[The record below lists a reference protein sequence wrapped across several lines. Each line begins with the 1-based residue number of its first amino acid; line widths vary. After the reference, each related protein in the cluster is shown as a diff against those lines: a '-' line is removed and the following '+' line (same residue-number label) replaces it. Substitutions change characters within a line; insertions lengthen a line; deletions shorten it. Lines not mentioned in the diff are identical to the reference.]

1 MRGDERL
8 RLNTWAVDN
17 SRTMNA
23 NTPTRASAA
32 HQRGF
37 TLIELMIAVVIVAI
51 LAAVALPSF
60 LDSVRKGRRADAF
73 AAITRIQQAQEQWRG
88 SHAAYTDT
96 LANTAVAP
104 ALANGLGVGAES
116 SSGYYA
122 MRVDLT
128 ATGYDAVATA
138 VAGKSQAE
146 DGTCKV
152 LGIRLAGNNLEYG
165 SGATAPIVWW
175 TAANP
180 DPARCWA
187 R

>member
-1 MRGDERL
+1 M
-8 RLNTWAVDN
+8 
-17 SRTMNA
+17 SSSNA
-23 NTPTRASAA
+23 PGT
-32 HQRGF
+32 
-37 TLIELMIAVVIVAI
+37 
-51 LAAVALPSF
+51 
-60 LDSVRKGRRADAF
+60 
-73 AAITRIQQAQEQWRG
+73 EQWRG

-128 ATGYDAVATA
+128 ATGYDAIATA

-165 SGATAPIVWW
+165 SGAAAIVWW
-175 TAANP
+175 TTANP